1 MNRRVWIAVSPFA
14 LLAACTSAGDQPTEA
29 DNDVAPGNAM
39 GGAMMAPGNDMSQM
53 GAAPMATPLGGD
65 VDTSTYLTKAGAGDL
80 FEIESSRA
88 IAAKTGN
95 AEIRKFAQMMI
106 DEHGKSTAKV
116 KAAATGAGLTVATPK
131 LEPRQ
136 QALLDGIKN
145 ASGEAA
151 GRAYLGAQRAAHSEA
166 LTLHQTYADK
176 GDTPALKKAAGE
188 IAPVVQH
195 HIEAL
200 AKLSVS

>member
-1 MNRRVWIAVSPFA
+1 MNRWIGIAAAPLT
-14 LLAACTSAGDQPTEA
+14 LLAACTSAADQPTEA
-29 DNDVAPGNAM
+29 ANEAAPGNAM
-39 GGAMMAPGNDMSQM
+39 DGAMMAPGNNASQM
-53 GAAPMATPLGGD
+53 GVAPMATPLGGD

-95 AEIRKFAQMMI
+95 AEIKKFAQMMI

-136 QALLDGIKN
+136 QALIDGIKN
-145 ASGEAA
+145 ASGQAA
-151 GRAYLGAQRAAHSEA
+151 DRAYLGAQRAAHGEA
-166 LTLHQTYADK
+166 LTLHQTYANN

-188 IAPVVQH
+188 IAPVVKH

-200 AKLSVS
+200 AKLSVP